1 MPPRGHFGLSVCFCC
16 PTQPDQDPFWAAGK
30 GFGPVRNS
38 LRLYPQ
44 PWERGQFSFLSGGT
58 DTLDHSLSEL
68 LRLPEP
74 VPLPRVAEGPAQAAC
89 ASAQSAGAAQS
100 FAPPKAKG
108 GGAWSTAEEKR
119 QRLQAL
125 CKWSNLLRLAPK
137 LFSERTLASLPDTGD
152 QAVAEHLDLLFSR
165 KSTNTLLLRVQPL
178 MRFVLWA
185 RRACPDESPS
195 EQLVWVHCRW
205 LQTTAAPSSIDI
217 FVSSL
222 HFVHGTLGLGVPVA
236 DLLSPRIRGLA
247 HTHLRTKEPVN
258 QAPPLSTAQ
267 VKWLEYL
274 SGSAPDDY
282 ERLVAA
288 TLCFMVFARARR
300 SDLARAT
307 HVQFDLTSDGSD
319 GFVECKVKNPKP
331 ASRRNLFLPL
341 TAVYRGLGSASWG
354 ALFFAARARL
364 GLQNEGALD
373 HPLIP
378 ALSSTG
384 RWLPDC
390 LSSAA
395 LTTWLRA
402 LLSRAPDADYGLIQQ
417 LRSHSCKATAL
428 SWCSKMGLDD
438 RTVTLLGYHSQGR
451 NMASLGYRR
460 DVLAGPLRD
469 LSRVIQSVAS
479 GSFCPDV
486 TRSGRWQDTASVSD
500 SASVVWSPADR
511 LNRSGDSH
519 RSESVP
525 APGEPAA
532 PSEALDSSSSSGS
545 EQFSSDSGD
554 EDEQQ
559 VAAAP
564 HFLENLLS
572 FGNYAVAKN
581 KSSGLQHVLKQDS
594 GRLLCGRIFSANFTV
609 CSAVDGS
616 ASFCRTCKTCG
627 LATV

>member
-1 MPPRGHFGLSVCFCC
+1 LPALLP
-16 PTQPDQDPFWAAGK
+16 
-30 GFGPVRNS
+30 S
-38 LRLYPQ
+38 LR
-44 PWERGQFSFLSGGT
+44 
-58 DTLDHSLSEL
+58 
-68 LRLPEP
+68 
-74 VPLPRVAEGPAQAAC
+74 V
-89 ASAQSAGAAQS
+89 
-100 FAPPKAKG
+100 KG
-108 GGAWSTAEEKR
+108 GGAWSTAEERR

-195 EQLVWVHCRW
+195 EQFVWVHCRW

-222 HFVHGTLGLGVPVA
+222 HFVHGTLGLGVP
-236 DLLSPRIRGLA
+236 
-247 HTHLRTKEPVN
+247 
-258 QAPPLSTAQ
+258 APPLSTAQ

-319 GFVECKVKNPKP
+319 GFVECKVKNPKQVKA

-364 GLQNEGALD
+364 GLQNDGALD

-384 RWLPDC
+384 NWLPDC

-417 LRSHSCKATAL
+417 VRSHSCKATAL

-460 DVLAGPLRD
+460 DVLAGPLRE
-469 LSRVIQSVAS
+469 
-479 GSFCPDV
+479 
-486 TRSGRWQDTASVSD
+486 
-500 SASVVWSPADR
+500 WS
-511 LNRSGDSH
+511 
-519 RSESVP
+519 
-525 APGEPAA
+525 
-532 PSEALDSSSSSGS
+532 
-545 EQFSSDSGD
+545 
-554 EDEQQ
+554 
-559 VAAAP
+559 
-564 HFLENLLS
+564 
-572 FGNYAVAKN
+572 
-581 KSSGLQHVLKQDS
+581 
-594 GRLLCGRIFSANFTV
+594 
-609 CSAVDGS
+609 
-616 ASFCRTCKTCG
+616 
-627 LATV
+627 LAGHN

>member
-1 MPPRGHFGLSVCFCC
+1 MV
-16 PTQPDQDPFWAAGK
+16 
-30 GFGPVRNS
+30 
-38 LRLYPQ
+38 
-44 PWERGQFSFLSGGT
+44 
-58 DTLDHSLSEL
+58 
-68 LRLPEP
+68 EP
-74 VPLPRVAEGPAQAAC
+74 ASARAQAFLGAHSYC
-89 ASAQSAGAAQS
+89 SA
-100 FAPPKAKG
+100 
-108 GGAWSTAEEKR
+108 
-119 QRLQAL
+119 
-125 CKWSNLLRLAPK
+125 
-137 LFSERTLASLPDTGD
+137 DTGD

-319 GFVECKVKNPKP
+319 GFVECKVKNPKQVKA

-364 GLQNEGALD
+364 GLQNDGALD

-378 ALSSTG
+378 SLSSTG
-384 RWLPDC
+384 NWLPDC

-417 LRSHSCKATAL
+417 VRSHSCKATAL

-469 LSRVIQSVAS
+469 LSRLIQSVAS
-479 GSFCPDV
+479 GSFCPDI
-486 TRSGRWQDTASVSD
+486 TRSGRWQDTVSVSD
-500 SASVVWSPADR
+500 SASVVSSPTDR

-519 RSESVP
+519 HSESVP
-525 APGEPAA
+525 APGGPAA

-581 KSSGLQHVLKQDS
+581 KSSRLQHVLKQDS
-594 GRLLCGRIFSANFTV
+594 GRLLCGKIFSANFTV
-609 CSAVDGS
+609 SNTVDGS

>member
-1 MPPRGHFGLSVCFCC
+1 T
-16 PTQPDQDPFWAAGK
+16 TQ
-30 GFGPVRNS
+30 V
-38 LRLYPQ
+38 
-44 PWERGQFSFLSGGT
+44 
-58 DTLDHSLSEL
+58 
-68 LRLPEP
+68 
-74 VPLPRVAEGPAQAAC
+74 
-89 ASAQSAGAAQS
+89 
-100 FAPPKAKG
+100 FAPPKAKEG
-108 GGAWSTAEEKR
+108 GTWSTAEER
-119 QRLQAL
+119 RRRLQAL

-185 RRACPDESPS
+185 RRACPDESTS

-222 HFVHGTLGLGVPVA
+222 HFVRGTLGLGVPIA

-247 HTHLRTKEPVN
+247 HTHLRTKEPVS
-258 QAPPLSTAQ
+258 QAPPLSAAQ

-274 SGSAPDDY
+274 SGSASDDY

-319 GFVECKVKNPKP
+319 GFVECKVKNPKQVKA

-384 RWLPDC
+384 NWLPDC

-417 LRSHSCKATAL
+417 VRSHSCKATAL
-428 SWCSKMGLDD
+428 
-438 RTVTLLGYHSQGR
+438 VTLLGHHSQGR
-451 NMASLGYRR
+451 NMASLG
-460 DVLAGPLRD
+460 G
-469 LSRVIQSVAS
+469 S
-479 GSFCPDV
+479 GG
-486 TRSGRWQDTASVSD
+486 SGRWQDTSSVSD
-500 SASVVWSPADR
+500 SV
-511 LNRSGDSH
+511 
-519 RSESVP
+519 
-525 APGEPAA
+525 
-532 PSEALDSSSSSGS
+532 
-545 EQFSSDSGD
+545 SSDSGD

-572 FGNYAVAKN
+572 FGNYAERSVTVTGQGMLTPLRAAKEGRFLEVAD
-581 KSSGLQHVLKQDS
+581 VLKTAITQGNAQQQKRNNIIS
-594 GRLLCGRIFSANFTV
+594 NIPMIGSVLERKASTGRASPARSTPESVSSRRSEVSSLAVVSDCLKGCCCCCQQKLTMTV
-609 CSAVDGS
+609 GVG
-616 ASFCRTCKTCG
+616 K
-627 LATV
+627 AT

>member
-1 MPPRGHFGLSVCFCC
+1 MRS
-16 PTQPDQDPFWAAGK
+16 DQDPFWAAGK

-38 LRLYPQ
+38 LRLHPQ
-44 PWERGQFSFLSGGT
+44 PWERGQFSFLCGDT
-58 DTLDHSLSEL
+58 DTLEHSLSEL

-74 VPLPRVAEGPAQAAC
+74 VPLPRVAEGPAQTAHAA
-89 ASAQSAGAAQS
+89 AQSAGATQS
-100 FAPPKAKG
+100 FTPPKAKG
-108 GGAWSTAEEKR
+108 GGAWSTTEEKR

-222 HFVHGTLGLGVPVA
+222 HFVHGTLGLGVPVT

-319 GFVECKVKNPKP
+319 GFVECKVKNPKQVKA

-384 RWLPDC
+384 HWLPDC

-417 LRSHSCKATAL
+417 VRSHSCKATAL

-469 LSRVIQSVAS
+469 LSKVIQSVAS

-486 TRSGRWQDTASVSD
+486 TRSGRWQDTASASD
-500 SASVVWSPADR
+500 SASVVSSPADT

-525 APGEPAA
+525 ALGGPAA
-532 PSEALDSSSSSGS
+532 PSDALESSSSSGS

-559 VAAAP
+559 VASAP

-572 FGNYAVAKN
+572 FGNYAVARN
-581 KSSGLQHVLKQDS
+581 KSSRLQHVLKQDS
-594 GRLLCGRIFSANFTV
+594 GRLLCGRVFSANFTV
-609 CSAVDGS
+609 CSTVDGS

>member
-1 MPPRGHFGLSVCFCC
+1 MLASHFNATSRPFWLKCLFLLSPPNPPMRS
-16 PTQPDQDPFWAAGK
+16 DQDPFWAAGK

-44 PWERGQFSFLSGGT
+44 PWERGPFSFLSGGV

-68 LRLPEP
+68 LRLSEP

-217 FVSSL
+217 LVSSL

-236 DLLSPRIRGLA
+236 DLLSPKIRGLA

-300 SDLARAT
+300 SGPG
-307 HVQFDLTSDGSD
+307 QSNS
-319 GFVECKVKNPKP
+319 
-331 ASRRNLFLPL
+331 
-341 TAVYRGLGSASWG
+341 
-354 ALFFAARARL
+354 
-364 GLQNEGALD
+364 
-373 HPLIP
+373 
-378 ALSSTG
+378 
-384 RWLPDC
+384 
-390 LSSAA
+390 
-395 LTTWLRA
+395 
-402 LLSRAPDADYGLIQQ
+402 
-417 LRSHSCKATAL
+417 
-428 SWCSKMGLDD
+428 
-438 RTVTLLGYHSQGR
+438 RTV
-451 NMASLGYRR
+451 
-460 DVLAGPLRD
+460 
-469 LSRVIQSVAS
+469 
-479 GSFCPDV
+479 
-486 TRSGRWQDTASVSD
+486 
-500 SASVVWSPADR
+500 
-511 LNRSGDSH
+511 
-519 RSESVP
+519 
-525 APGEPAA
+525 
-532 PSEALDSSSSSGS
+532 
-545 EQFSSDSGD
+545 
-554 EDEQQ
+554 
-559 VAAAP
+559 
-564 HFLENLLS
+564 
-572 FGNYAVAKN
+572 
-581 KSSGLQHVLKQDS
+581 
-594 GRLLCGRIFSANFTV
+594 
-609 CSAVDGS
+609 
-616 ASFCRTCKTCG
+616 
-627 LATV
+627 